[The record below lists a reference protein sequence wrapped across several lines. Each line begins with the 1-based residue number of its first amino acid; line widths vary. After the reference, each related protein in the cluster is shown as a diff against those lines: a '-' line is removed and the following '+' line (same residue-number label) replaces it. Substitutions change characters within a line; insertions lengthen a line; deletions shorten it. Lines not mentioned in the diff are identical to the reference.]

1 MSNILKAFIN
11 IVNNYNVTVDELISG
26 NNRANNMG
34 EGLES
39 YIKDAF
45 SNTFTESDKKKRK
58 EKFRKTFSYEG
69 SKIRIPDL
77 ILQAGDAIEIKKTE
91 SLRDLQLNSSH
102 PKDILYLKYNIAD

>member
-11 IVNNYNVTVDELISG
+11 ILNNHKIEVQNLTQG

-45 SNTFTESDKKKRK
+45 ADTTDETNEQNKL
-58 EKFRKTFSYEG
+58 E
-69 SKIRIPDL
+69 KIRFKI
-77 ILQAGDAIEIKKTE
+77 
-91 SLRDLQLNSSH
+91 
-102 PKDILYLKYNIAD
+102 